1 MSKPFKWTVLV
12 IVGLIAFAHLMRI
25 TEDIAYLHCRIKGA
39 DKVDGSDP
47 EVLSDVM
54 NQYPL
59 HKHAHL
65 EKRILLGGIVFNWV
79 DPEGSFDGRE
89 EQHILSVFDTKYSN
103 EQHETDI
110 IRTIDRESL
119 VHRITY
125 RGDFWIE
132 RQCRKIPR
140 VLYEK
145 ERIRSQ
151 QLYEAKRN
159 QKKADKK
166 AKQRLIRS
174 KQNI

>member
-12 IVGLIAFAHLMRI
+12 IVGLIVFSQLMKA
-25 TEDIAYLHCRIKGA
+25 TEDIAYMHCKIIGA
-39 DKVDGSDP
+39 DRVDGSDP
-47 EVLSDVM
+47 KVLSDVM

-59 HKHAHL
+59 YKYAHL
-65 EKRILLGGIVFNWV
+65 EKRIVVGGINFYWV
-79 DPEGSFDGRE
+79 DPEGSFDGR

-151 QLYEAKRN
+151 QLYEAKRD
-159 QKKADKK
+159 QEEADKK
-166 AKQRLIRS
+166 AKQRLIKS
-174 KQNI
+174 NQNI